1 MNSICEKM
9 IHYKPSGNVIPSTWY
24 QIFRKPTGKP
34 YLNAIVLLADIVY
47 WYRPAEVRDEHTG
60 RVIGYKKRFK
70 ADLLQRS
77 YSQISE
83 LFGFSKRDATNAV
96 IFLEEMGVVKRHF
109 RSHKMNGVNVVNVLY
124 LELIPEALFEL
135 ERQAVKGLSEGYH
148 SKKGDPLTET
158 GDTLPLISE
167 TPSTEN
173 YGTNTEI
180 TTKNTTE
187 ITNKDNIY
195 IDSIESTEKAPRSSK
210 TEPAKNQRLKEYE
223 AEFDILWKMYPRK
236 QGKPAAKKHYLKA
249 RRDGVEYDTIE
260 TALLEYKEYIQ
271 LKGLEDQYIKQGG
284 TWFNGYW
291 EDDYSEEIRKIK
303 ERKGYGVY
311 EGHTGSNENRK
322 VQYAYEQIT

>member
-24 QIFRKPTGKP
+24 QIFKKPTGKP

-109 RSHKMNGVNVVNVLY
+109 RSHRMNGVNVVNVLY
-124 LELIPEALFEL
+124 LELKPEVLFEL
-135 ERQAVKGLSEGYH
+135 ERQAIKGLSEGYH
-148 SKKGDPLTET
+148 SKKGYPLTET

-187 ITNKDNIY
+187 ITDKENIY
-195 IDSIESTEKAPRSSK
+195 IDSDESMKARPKKTNTKEIDEKF
-210 TEPAKNQRLKEYE
+210 EE
-223 AEFDILWKMYPRK
+223 LWKLYPRK
-236 QGKPAAKKHYLKA
+236 EGKADAKRHFLKA
-249 RRDGVEYDTIE
+249 VKDGVDIDLIKTKI
-260 TALLEYKEYIQ
+260 LEYKELTQ
-271 LKGLEDQYIKQGG
+271 LRGDSIKYIKLGS
-284 TWFNGYW
+284 TWFNKHW
-291 EDDYSEEIRKIK
+291 EDEYAAEINELK